1 MKIKQKTVAT
11 MRMSAVAKS
20 HARTDIS
27 VRDLESIVDEPPE
40 RHGTNKGLTP
50 TETLMSS
57 LLGCTNVITS
67 RIAEGMGVKIEDLT
81 ISLKAEFDRRGATLQ
96 EEIAVPFPEV
106 NMTIALKT
114 DATTEQMEAIK
125 TDLGKFCPI
134 AKVIRAAGTPINE
147 NWEVSPL

>member
-1 MKIKQKTVAT
+1 MKIKQKAVTT
-11 MRMSAVAKS
+11 MRMSGEAKS

-57 LLGCTNVITS
+57 LMGCTNVITS
-67 RIAEGMGVKIEDLT
+67 RIAEAMGVKIEDMT
-81 ISLKAEFDRRGATLQ
+81 IDLKALFDRTGASLQ
-96 EEIAVPFPEV
+96 DEIAVPFPEI

-114 DATTEQMEAIK
+114 DATAEQMETIK
-125 TDLGKFCPI
+125 TDLAKFCPI

-147 NWEVSPL
+147 TWEVSPL

>member
-1 MKIKQKTVAT
+1 MKIKQKAVTT
-11 MRMSAVAKS
+11 MRMSAEAKS

-57 LLGCTNVITS
+57 LMGCTNVITS
-67 RIAEGMGVKIEDLT
+67 RIAEAMGVKIEDMT
-81 ISLKAEFDRRGATLQ
+81 IDLKALFDRTGASLQ
-96 EEIAVPFPEV
+96 DEIAVPFPEI

-114 DATTEQMEAIK
+114 DATAEQMETIK
-125 TDLGKFCPI
+125 TDLAKFCPI

-147 NWEVSPL
+147 TWEVSPL

>member
-1 MKIKQKTVAT
+1 MKIKQKAVTT
-11 MRMSAVAKS
+11 MRMSAEAKS

-57 LLGCTNVITS
+57 LMGCTNVITS
-67 RIAEGMGVKIEDLT
+67 RIAEGMGVKIEDMT
-81 ISLKAEFDRRGATLQ
+81 IDLKALFDRTGASLQ
-96 EEIAVPFPEV
+96 DEIAVPFPEI

-114 DATTEQMEAIK
+114 DATAEQMEKIK
-125 TDLGKFCPI
+125 SDLAKFCPI

-147 NWEVSPL
+147 TWQVSSL